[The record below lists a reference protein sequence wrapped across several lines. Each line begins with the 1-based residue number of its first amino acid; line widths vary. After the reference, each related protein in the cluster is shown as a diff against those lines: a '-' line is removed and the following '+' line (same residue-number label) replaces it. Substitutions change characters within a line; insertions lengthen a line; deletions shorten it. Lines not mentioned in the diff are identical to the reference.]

1 MGLAALCGIHGIY
14 YKKAGEVKALTK
26 FAFISLL
33 LYAMISLLEIILLL
47 NVVGYQKYCKSL
59 NPEHPSY
66 EEYCY
71 PFARWGITF
80 AVGVF
85 VGVSIHDYGKI
96 IFFLLIKS
104 SFFS

>member
-1 MGLAALCGIHGIY
+1 LLGIAALCGVHGIY

-26 FAFISLL
+26 FSYISLL
-33 LYAMISLLEIILLL
+33 LYVVFSFVEIILLL

-66 EEYCY
+66 KEYCY

-80 AVGVF
+80 ALGVI
-85 VGVSIHDYGKI
+85 VGVSIHDYEKI
-96 IFFLLIKS
+96 ISFFLLMKI
-104 SFFS
+104 